1 VTDFDP
7 NVEPQ
12 THEQADAYLNWCAEN
27 FVRLSMSEPRTYRN
41 AIRCAA
47 WLLVVATAQFH
58 LDEDVEQDREA
69 LLEQIALY
77 SRLARAIERQRD
89 HIPIERLI
97 VSRSTMDCW
106 EPVGA
111 YADHLLCAAKD
122 ALAALMLIET
132 HPLLNL
138 WDVECPD
145 VWALLDHGA
154 DVLACINDAD
164 ELTYADYAIRRNDAV
179 VAQFTWQR
187 ANNLS
192 RGMGGYPLSP
202 N

>member
-1 VTDFDP
+1 
-7 NVEPQ
+7 
-12 THEQADAYLNWCAEN
+12 
-27 FVRLSMSEPRTYRN
+27 
-41 AIRCAA
+41 
-47 WLLVVATAQFH
+47 
-58 LDEDVEQDREA
+58 
-69 LLEQIALY
+69 
-77 SRLARAIERQRD
+77 
-89 HIPIERLI
+89 
-97 VSRSTMDCW
+97 
-106 EPVGA
+106 
-111 YADHLLCAAKD
+111 
-122 ALAALMLIET
+122 MLIET